1 MASASRSRSVSSFL
15 LLAAF
20 ASSAACSVILNP
32 RDDVARCSNVSDCEE
47 PEDTRFEAVC
57 IADESANIDTTQ
69 VEQVCVAQFTTIGCD
84 PMSYDVDNP
93 FRAAVDSRNFS
104 DYACTDTPGVQGCPP
119 EAGVGCQAGLEV
131 NVLGTCD
138 VPGAEI
144 PAINHNAWDVEAQD
158 VKDQFCRGYFCDDT
172 YVCNTEFNRCQPC
185 DPTLE
190 FGKGGCGVV
199 YTQGTESCV
208 YVSPDEV
215 CDAPNSS
222 TNEPIFGD
230 CVLQ

>member
-20 ASSAACSVILNP
+20 GSSAACSVILNP

-119 EAGVGCQAGLEV
+119 PRLVWAAKR
-131 NVLGTCD
+131 
-138 VPGAEI
+138 AS
-144 PAINHNAWDVEAQD
+144 
-158 VKDQFCRGYFCDDT
+158 K
-172 YVCNTEFNRCQPC
+172 
-185 DPTLE
+185 
-190 FGKGGCGVV
+190 
-199 YTQGTESCV
+199 
-208 YVSPDEV
+208 
-215 CDAPNSS
+215 
-222 TNEPIFGD
+222 
-230 CVLQ
+230 

>member
-1 MASASRSRSVSSFL
+1 M
-15 LLAAF
+15 
-20 ASSAACSVILNP
+20 
-32 RDDVARCSNVSDCEE
+32 
-47 PEDTRFEAVC
+47 
-57 IADESANIDTTQ
+57 
-69 VEQVCVAQFTTIGCD
+69 
-84 PMSYDVDNP
+84 
-93 FRAAVDSRNFS
+93 
-104 DYACTDTPGVQGCPP
+104 
-119 EAGVGCQAGLEV
+119 GCQAGLEV

-185 DPTLE
+185 YPTLE